1 MLRLTLLLL
10 AGIGVAMLVG
20 GRGLTP
26 EEAVALGKPAVVQR
40 TPAAQVRVP
49 APPVREAVAA
59 VPAAVAVPVAIVAG
73 SPADESVAVA
83 AVPSE
88 GIADAVR
95 LALAQDLAD
104 APSNA
109 AADAPVDTAEA
120 PAPDAALP
128 PSVAEEIETALSQ
141 SQVWYVNGEV
151 VNVREGPGTSFQV
164 VGKVVFGEA
173 TEILSDPE
181 DDWVR
186 IRIQGDGIE
195 GYMARRFLQESEPNG

>member
-26 EEAVALGKPAVVQR
+26 EQVAAIGGPAVVQR
-40 TPAAQVRVP
+40 TPAVQVRVP
-49 APPVREAVAA
+49 AAPVREA
-59 VPAAVAVPVAIVAG
+59 VPAAVAVPVAILAG
-73 SPADESVAVA
+73 SPADESGAAA

-104 APSNA
+104 APADPA
-109 AADAPVDTAEA
+109 AAEVPVDIAGT
-120 PAPDAALP
+120 PAPDADLP

-141 SQVWYVNGEV
+141 SQVWYVTGEV
-151 VNVREGPGTSFQV
+151 VNVREGPGTAFPV

-173 TEILSDPE
+173 TEILSDPA

-195 GYMARRFLQESEPNG
+195 GFMARRFLQDSEPNG